1 MKYSVILKIFISI
14 IFLVITEIIV
24 VSKISSD
31 INESSHHIETVNS
44 AVQTVKQYKEIRSYY
59 NDVIV
64 SKITQNSN
72 IVIDSNHKN
81 IPNAIPLPAT
91 MIHDLSEIL
100 DKKLNGMQIK
110 IYSDYP
116 FKNRAGRKL
125 DDFEKSS
132 IQYFRNN
139 KSREPIVSQET
150 QNGVEV
156 MRVAIADE
164 MTDMTCVNCH
174 NSRLDTPKNDWK
186 LGDVRGILEITI
198 PIGLQIKNSQTVTKY
213 ITITMIISSLILLV
227 MIYFIILY
235 FSKIEREDK
244 SKLLKE
250 QAKLNKAITSFDE
263 NVIAS
268 NADIKGFITYASK
281 ALCDISGYTKE
292 ELLGK
297 PHNILRYPDMPKEI
311 YQKLWTEIK
320 KGNTWNGEI
329 KNQKKNGNYYWVRT
343 TVMPEYDDHNEIVG
357 YSSIRH
363 DITAQKVK
371 EQFFSN
377 MSHELRT
384 PLNAIVGF
392 VGILDKQIDDKKHKD
407 YLKYIGSNSQQLLS
421 LINDILDLSKINSGD
436 FTIDRFESNAYDEI
450 TNNINRFDGILV
462 SSYILFS
469 FNIDKHLHGTF
480 IADWLRV
487 SQIILNLVSNAIK
500 FTPNNGMISLNVDYI
515 EESLV
520 IIVKDTGIGMS
531 PKVQDKIFKPFVQ
544 ADGSTTRKYGGTGL
558 GLSIT
563 QNLIEMMDGKLEV
576 QSKEGEGSSF
586 TVTIPVEKVSSDIV
600 EHEEIIPE
608 EIINIPLSGRV
619 LVAEDNKTNQLLVKL
634 LLEDMGVECDIAEDG
649 EKALKMYNPSVHE
662 LILMDENMPIMNG
675 ITAMHKIKEKYKE
688 RCGPIIA
695 LTANVMKG
703 DRERFLEEGMDEYI
717 PKPIDEAELYKILA
731 KFLKKKN

>member
-14 IFLVITEIIV
+14 IFLVIAEIIV
-24 VSKISSD
+24 VSKISSN
-31 INESSHHIETVNS
+31 INESNLHTQTINN
-44 AVQTVKQYKEIRSYY
+44 AVQTIKQYKEIRSYY
-59 NDVIV
+59 NDTIV
-64 SKITQNSN
+64 SKVAQNPSMA
-72 IVIDSNHKN
+72 VDSEHKN
-81 IPNAIPLPAT
+81 IPGTIPLPAT

-150 QNGVEV
+150 KNGVEV

-186 LGDVRGILEITI
+186 LGDVRGILEVTI
-198 PIGLQIKNSQTVTKY
+198 PIGVQIKNSETVTKY
-213 ITITMIISSLILLV
+213 ITITVIISSLILLV
-227 MIYFIILY
+227 MIYLIISY

-244 SKLLKE
+244 AKLLQK
-250 QAKLNKAITSFDE
+250 QVKLNKAITSFDE

-297 PHNILRYPDMPKEI
+297 QHKILRHPDMPKEI
-311 YQKLWTEIK
+311 YQELWTEIK

-384 PLNAIVGF
+384 PLNAIIGF

-407 YLKYIGSNSQQLLS
+407 YLKYIGSSSQQLLS

-450 TNNINRFDGILV
+450 TNDINRFDGILA

-469 FNIDKHLHGTF
+469 FNIDKHLHGIF
-480 IADWLRV
+480 VADWLRV

-520 IIVKDTGIGMS
+520 IIVTDTGIGMS
-531 PKVQDKIFKPFVQ
+531 PEVQDKIFKPFVQ

-576 QSKEGEGSSF
+576 QSKEGEGSVF

-600 EHEEIIPE
+600 PSEEIIPD
-608 EIINIPLSGRV
+608 EIINTPLSGRV
-619 LVAEDNKTNQLLVKL
+619 LVAEDNKTNQLLIKL

-649 EKALKMYNPSVHE
+649 EKALKMYSPAVYE
-662 LILMDENMPIMNG
+662 LVLMDENMPNMNG
-675 ITAMHKIKEKYKE
+675 ITSMHKIKEKYKE
-688 RCGPIIA
+688 SCGPIIA

-703 DRERFLEEGMDEYI
+703 DKEHFLEEGMDDYI
-717 PKPIDEAELYKILA
+717 PKPIDEAELYRVLA
-731 KFLKKKN
+731 KYLKKRS

>member
-363 DITAQKVK
+363 DITAQ
-371 EQFFSN
+371 
-377 MSHELRT
+377 
-384 PLNAIVGF
+384 
-392 VGILDKQIDDKKHKD
+392 
-407 YLKYIGSNSQQLLS
+407 
-421 LINDILDLSKINSGD
+421 
-436 FTIDRFESNAYDEI
+436 
-450 TNNINRFDGILV
+450 
-462 SSYILFS
+462 
-469 FNIDKHLHGTF
+469 
-480 IADWLRV
+480 
-487 SQIILNLVSNAIK
+487 
-500 FTPNNGMISLNVDYI
+500 
-515 EESLV
+515 
-520 IIVKDTGIGMS
+520 
-531 PKVQDKIFKPFVQ
+531 
-544 ADGSTTRKYGGTGL
+544 
-558 GLSIT
+558 
-563 QNLIEMMDGKLEV
+563 
-576 QSKEGEGSSF
+576 
-586 TVTIPVEKVSSDIV
+586 
-600 EHEEIIPE
+600 
-608 EIINIPLSGRV
+608 
-619 LVAEDNKTNQLLVKL
+619 
-634 LLEDMGVECDIAEDG
+634 
-649 EKALKMYNPSVHE
+649 
-662 LILMDENMPIMNG
+662 
-675 ITAMHKIKEKYKE
+675 
-688 RCGPIIA
+688 
-695 LTANVMKG
+695 
-703 DRERFLEEGMDEYI
+703 
-717 PKPIDEAELYKILA
+717 
-731 KFLKKKN
+731 